1 MTASIHSRIILSA
14 LVILILFMSLTG
26 LILDKAFRN
35 NLEKA
40 QRENLRT
47 QVYALLAA
55 AELSEEGEDG
65 KNSVLQLPADMTE
78 PRLNIYESDLYARI
92 LTVAD
97 KIVWQSKSM
106 ANTTLPFP
114 VKIKMGEFS
123 FSRRTLDNKTY
134 ALINFTTIWITSKGE
149 HAYIFQVAENIN
161 VLNAQIEN
169 FRKSLWFWLVGVSF
183 ILIVIQILI
192 LRWGLK
198 PLRYVAEDLLEIEN
212 GKKKRL
218 TGIYPKEINP
228 LTQNLNQLL
237 NSSQQQL
244 SRYRDALGNMAH
256 SLKTPIAVLQ
266 GIINNENIK
275 EKNTALEQLKTIN
288 TIVEYQ
294 LQRAAT
300 VGRSQLTEALALKP
314 IAQKIISTLDKVYKD
329 KKVETQLTISSTLN
343 IKVDEGDLFE
353 ILGNLIENA
362 FKWCNK
368 KVSVSAKALLDKTQ
382 LIIEDDGAGI
392 NKEQRNL
399 IILRGQRADQNTP
412 GHGLG
417 LAMVNEML
425 LLYKGSMEITESS
438 LGGAKIIITL

>member
-1 MTASIHSRIILSA
+1 MTASIHSRILLSA
-14 LVILILFMSLTG
+14 LITLILFMSLTG
-26 LILDKAFRN
+26 LVLDKAFRN
-35 NLEKA
+35 NIDKA

-47 QVYALLAA
+47 QVYTLLAA
-55 AELSEEGEDG
+55 AELDEGSILRLPEE
-65 KNSVLQLPADMTE
+65 VTE
-78 PRLNIYESDLYARI
+78 PRLNIYESSLHARI

-97 KIVWQSKSM
+97 KVVWQSKSM
-106 ANTTLPFP
+106 AQTTLPYP
-114 VKIKMGEFS
+114 TKIKMGEFS
-123 FSRRTLDNKTY
+123 FSRKTQNSKTY
-134 ALINFTTIWITSKGE
+134 SLINFTTIWVTNKGE
-149 HAYIFQVAENIN
+149 YAYVFQVAENIN
-161 VLNAQIEN
+161 VLSSQITN
-169 FRKSLWFWLVGVSF
+169 FRKNLWSWLVGVSF
-183 ILIVIQILI
+183 ILITIQTLI
-192 LRWGLK
+192 MRWGLK
-198 PLRYVAEDLLEIEN
+198 PLRYVAEDLLAIEN

-218 TGIYPKEINP
+218 AGIYPKEINP

-237 NSSQQQL
+237 DSSQQQL

-266 GIINNENIK
+266 GIINSENIK
-275 EKNTALEQLKTIN
+275 EKNTALEQLNTIN

-300 VGRSQLTEALALKP
+300 VGRSQLTEARALKP
-314 IAQKIISTLDKVYKD
+314 IAQKIISTLDKVYKN
-329 KKVETQLTISSTLN
+329 KKVETQLTIPGTLN

-353 ILGNLIENA
+353 LLGNLIENA

-368 KVSVSAKALLDKTQ
+368 KVSVSAEVLSNKIQ
-382 LIIEDDGAGI
+382 LIIEDDGTGI
-392 NKEQRNL
+392 NKEQRDL

-425 LLYKGSMEITESS
+425 LLYKGSMKITKSS